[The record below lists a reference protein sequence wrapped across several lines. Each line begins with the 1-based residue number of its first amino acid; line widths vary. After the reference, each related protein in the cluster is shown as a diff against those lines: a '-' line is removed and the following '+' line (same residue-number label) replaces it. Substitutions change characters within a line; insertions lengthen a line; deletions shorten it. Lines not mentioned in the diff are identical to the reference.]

1 MASLHLCDAHTHFFS
16 RQFFELLAGQAAQA
30 RGLSDASAE
39 DLLRGVLEQ
48 TGIELPDPSPRKHA
62 ERWLTE
68 LDRHGVEKAVTFA
81 SLPAEAEAVREACE
95 SAGGRLIP
103 FVLVDPTSP
112 TGIDSGRRALAEKGF
127 RGVLL
132 FPAIQ
137 KFDPADASLT
147 PLYDEAARRRAPV
160 IVHCGILAIKLRDLL
175 GLRPAYDLRY
185 ANPLAVTAAAERH
198 RDTNFIIPHF
208 GGGFLRE
215 ALIAGAQ
222 SPNVFL
228 DTSSSNSWTPVEGTT
243 LEEVFRR
250 VLAVFGPRRIL
261 FGTDS
266 CTFPRGWRADILAEQ
281 RRIIGAMGLDGADE
295 ARILGGNLLELLGLR
310 NYS

>member
-1 MASLHLCDAHTHFFS
+1 MASLHVCDAHTHFFS
-16 RQFFELLAGQAAQA
+16 RQFFDLLSGQAAQA
-30 RGLSDASAE
+30 RGLSGVGAE
-39 DLLRGVLEQ
+39 GILPGVLEQ

-62 ERWLTE
+62 ERWLSE
-68 LDRHGVEKAVTFA
+68 LDRHGVDKAVTFA

-95 SAGGRLIP
+95 SSGGRLIP
-103 FVLVDPTSP
+103 FLLVDPTSAA
-112 TGIDSGRRALAEKGF
+112 GIDTGRRALAEKGF
-127 RGVLL
+127 RGILL
-132 FPAIQ
+132 FPAMQ

-147 PLYDEAARRRAPV
+147 PLYDEAAARRAPV

-175 GLRPAYDLRY
+175 GLRPSYDLRY
-185 ANPLAVTAAAERH
+185 ANPLAVIAAAERH
-198 RDTNFIIPHF
+198 RETTFVIPHF

-222 SPNVFL
+222 SPNIFV

-250 VLAVFGPRRIL
+250 ALGVFGPRRIL

-266 CTFPRGWRADILAEQ
+266 STFPRGWRAEILTEQ
-281 RRIIGAMGLDGADE
+281 RRIIAAMGLDEADE
-295 ARILGGNLLELLGLR
+295 ARIFGGNLLELLGP
-310 NYS
+310 